1 MIRKGK
7 LLGKTK
13 NKEAKEEAKRR
24 STTSGGSKRKRKTG
38 KNGGSDGG
46 GAASGAGSKLGNVFG
61 RSLEET
67 LAFQN
72 NGAVLPNIVSETI
85 TWLEQNKAVE
95 EEGLFRIPGQVTIIS
110 ELKAQYDKKGTADLS
125 PITDIASVAG
135 LLKLYLREL
144 PEPLFLFRFY
154 STFIKIAKNDD
165 TLSRIRN
172 LRILINGLPELNKTV
187 AFYILKFLNKVV
199 NNRQKNLMTSA
210 NLAMIF
216 APNLLR
222 SEREELTQ
230 IMNDAPY
237 VTNIMKLLIEEVDYV
252 SHVSLTSWLFNY
264 FGFVF
269 VFLRS
274 ILSFFFAFLFLY
286 SFLLFIPLLFRPFV
300 LFQKQETDQPAS
312 TDHEVKIVKSENVA
326 IPIQQAIRK
335 ASLPPPLVLT
345 PSKENITA
353 NGGGNGS
360 TISTVKGK
368 EKEKEQEKEE
378 PMVVQHENEEI
389 NGQQQQNGGETEEQK
404 QKREEERLKELE
416 AIKQRLKEKEML
428 LRKLRG
434 QLEESESDSDN
445 SDDSSEESSQWESE
459 PENAEEEQED
469 QQQKA
474 EPDAYKQLPLT
485 PSANRELRGPLLE
498 EFGGNGSG
506 TSRKGSVSGGGAS
519 PLASPSSAKGRRNV
533 VEVEL

>member
-199 NNRQKNLMTSA
+199 NNKHKNLMTSA

-252 SHVSLTSWLFNY
+252 SH
-264 FGFVF
+264 
-269 VFLRS
+269 
-274 ILSFFFAFLFLY
+274 
-286 SFLLFIPLLFRPFV
+286 
-300 LFQKQETDQPAS
+300 ETDQPAS

-378 PMVVQHENEEI
+378 PMIVQHENEEI
-389 NGQQQQNGGETEEQK
+389 NGQQQQIGGETEEQK

-474 EPDAYKQLPLT
+474 EPDAYKKLPLT